1 MFLLFSVVVDSP
13 GLCGAHTPAHR
24 LHFYRQFGAHTPA
37 HVLFLFLSCVRVL
50 FFGFG
55 LPWGWRRKSRN
66 GRACLVMV
74 SAYPCAYPNASVGPL
89 GRPSGL
95 SPPAHSPR
103 RIPQALSKALIGVQG
118 GLVQAHRPGSH
129 GASPLNGQGSSWQNM
144 VPWAGSSKS
153 WGASPTITFVR

>member
-1 MFLLFSVVVDSP
+1 MLCVLLFVFLLISCLSS
-13 GLCGAHTPAHR
+13 
-24 LHFYRQFGAHTPA
+24 QMII
-37 HVLFLFLSCVRVL
+37 SCVFVFVMFSFL

-103 RIPQALSKALIGVQG
+103 RTPQALSKALIGVQG
-118 GLVQAHRPGSH
+118 GLVQAHRPGCH
-129 GASPLNGQGSSWQNM
+129 GASLLERPRVAHTPAHRLQMDRQFGAHTPAHTCGS
-144 VPWAGSSKS
+144 
-153 WGASPTITFVR
+153 